1 MIKNNNSRYNSS
13 YSLDINSFYENLSN
27 TSFKGLD
34 SKRILILKVFSKQL
48 NEFYNNNAIRLNK
61 VGRYVKIMNRIKSNP
76 KGYGVS
82 SDAERYLLFMFSVDP
97 NLEAAKIHGECDRIN
112 DAKTKMK
119 MHFGL
124 YDRKLILLENYF
136 IKHFLSEE
144 KRKEINEEIE
154 RSAFK

>member
-1 MIKNNNSRYNSS
+1 MVKNNNSRYNSS
-13 YSLDINSFYENLSN
+13 YSLDINSFYENLGN

-34 SKRILILKVFSKQL
+34 PKRILILKVFSKQL
-48 NEFYNNNAIRLNK
+48 NEFYTNKDIRLNI

-76 KGYGVS
+76 KGYGITN
-82 SDAERYLLFMFSVDP
+82 DAERYLLFMFSVDP
-97 NLEAAKIHGECDRIN
+97 NFEAAKIHGECDRIS

-154 RSAFK
+154 RRAFK